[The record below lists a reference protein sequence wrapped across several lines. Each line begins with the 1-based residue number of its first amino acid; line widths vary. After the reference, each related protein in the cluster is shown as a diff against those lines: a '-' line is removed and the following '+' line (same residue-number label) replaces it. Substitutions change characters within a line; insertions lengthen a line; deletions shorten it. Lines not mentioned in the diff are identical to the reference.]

1 VTPAYR
7 DPDGRIAQVWTQ
19 ETRTPDGT
27 RVVLRFAW
35 VDGRAECV
43 ALEVGADLD
52 DPDEPEPKPLTT
64 TNLRGIRLPKL
75 VEQAARVYRETVI
88 EAVKARGFLNT
99 DAPTATD
106 ERALAALRE
115 WGRAER
121 SVAEAPPRSRRG
133 GRPPRGPEHLR
144 EVAEAYA
151 AAYKA
156 GDRPTKAVADKW
168 TVSRPTAAKW
178 VAQARSVG
186 LLGPTE
192 RRRAGGV
199 PEQEPP
205 QAPARRRK
213 GQRPTK

>member
-178 VAQARSVG
+178 VAQARGGGASWVG
-186 LLGPTE
+186 K
-192 RRRAGGV
+192 RRRCGRVA
-199 PEQEPP
+199 
-205 QAPARRRK
+205 
-213 GQRPTK
+213 